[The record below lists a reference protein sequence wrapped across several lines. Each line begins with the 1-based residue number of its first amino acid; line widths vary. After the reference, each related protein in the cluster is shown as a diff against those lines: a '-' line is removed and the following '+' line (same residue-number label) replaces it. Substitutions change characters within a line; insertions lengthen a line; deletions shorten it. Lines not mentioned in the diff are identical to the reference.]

1 MRAPKHDPRWSAHN
15 ISCGRGGGGRRLRAE
30 EAAVVDG
37 SDVIRLLK
45 EQASREDAECVWT

>member
-1 MRAPKHDPRWSAHN
+1 MRAPTHNPRWSAHN
-15 ISCGRGGGGRRLRAE
+15 ISCGRGGRRLRAE

-45 EQASREDAECVWT
+45 EQASREDAE